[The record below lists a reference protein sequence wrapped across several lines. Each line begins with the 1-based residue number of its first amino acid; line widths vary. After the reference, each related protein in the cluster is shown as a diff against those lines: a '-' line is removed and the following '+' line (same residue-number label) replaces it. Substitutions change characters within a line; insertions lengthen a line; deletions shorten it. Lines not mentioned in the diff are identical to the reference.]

1 MKVKVYEKNEFVV
14 EGLEIRRAELS
25 EEYINDDSCWGGY
38 VLETL
43 DIYKDGEQIDVE
55 DESVISDELWC
66 KIEEMIGNQI
76 IEENCRLDGE
86 W

>member
-1 MKVKVYEKNEFVV
+1 MKVKVYEKNEFIV

-38 VLETL
+38 VLEAL